1 LLTVVLIVDRKSGFV
16 AYIAMPAQN
25 FISRAIS
32 GAFKGV
38 GVAAEYWTG
47 CYPEDLEPYL
57 NDNYEFWLYDTD
69 SESDEPAGS
78 PADETDDALTWEFTP
93 VQMFAKTEPITKEFV
108 FSCSSFIGF
117 GNEFDFEEVAA
128 EFPNFISRPAR
139 PLESRLKSKT
149 DRKCPWCNVTAVKR
163 YNFFRPDYND
173 QIEAPFDMDN
183 PVLWTDGC
191 WSEVGVDPDNETIM
205 DNTFGDSVV
214 CCPACNAL
222 FLASRLEKE
231 SERAEIEA
239 SGRLFPADAFVA
251 PGKCKQ
257 GHFESSLSDE
267 WIVFAS
273 LDETLDYLEQNLA
286 ATGEVWSQW
295 TASQQ
300 IINWMSYLTRTGQDI
315 TPQQD
320 QHARALL
327 VRFRASMMGIKEGTL
342 GAFYGFVDILEEA
355 SSGNNYWGTTFE
367 LEDTLPLTN
376 LRRIIGDR
384 HKDDYLWSFA
394 NGDISMDELI
404 DPNSSEVEQYIARRR
419 LLLGALMERK
429 DTRWAVHSGELDKRS

>member
-1 LLTVVLIVDRKSGFV
+1 LLTVVLIVARNTGLVEFIV
-16 AYIAMPAQN
+16 MPAQN
-25 FISRAIS
+25 FISRAIP

-38 GVAAEYWTG
+38 GVAVEYWTG

-57 NDNYEFWLYDTD
+57 NDNYIFFLYNID

-78 PADETDDALTWEFTP
+78 PEDETDDALSWEFTP
-93 VQMFAKTEPITKEFV
+93 VQMFAKSEPITMELVARWCSLLEVGSEFT
-108 FSCSSFIGF
+108 
-117 GNEFDFEEVAA
+117 FEEVAA
-128 EFPNFISRPAR
+128 EFPNFIYRPAR
-139 PLESRLKSKT
+139 PLESRLKTKT
-149 DRKCPWCNVTAVKR
+149 DRKCPWCLVTAVKR

-191 WSEVGVDPDNETIM
+191 WSEVGVDPENETIM

-214 CCPACNAL
+214 CCPACSAL

-231 SERAEIEA
+231 GERSYMEA
-239 SGRLFPADAFVA
+239 AFVA
-251 PGKCKQ
+251 PGKYNK
-257 GHFESSLSDE
+257 GHFESSLSEE

-273 LDETLDYLEQNLA
+273 LDKTLDYLEQCQDANRDL
-286 ATGEVWSQW
+286 WSQW

-300 IINWMSYLTRTGQDI
+300 IINWMSHLTRTGQDI
-315 TPQQD
+315 PPQQD
-320 QHARALL
+320 KHARALL

-355 SSGNNYWGTTFE
+355 SSGNDYWGTTFE

-376 LRRIIGDR
+376 LRRIIGDW
-384 HKDDYLWSFA
+384 HKDDFLWAFA
-394 NGDISMDELI
+394 NSEISMDELI
-404 DPNSSEVEQYIARRR
+404 DPNSSEVEQYIKRRR